1 MSRPVTTGIPVDNH
15 RTTPLSAVAQFAGAL
30 KQSEAVD
37 FLWLWDELSIW
48 FPGDLWSTKYTPA
61 AAVVDGAALYD
72 PFVEA
77 AYAAALN
84 PNIGLRLTT
93 DSIRSGPVELLRRM
107 LTLANCTS
115 GPTVCAIG
123 AGELR
128 QTKPFGYKRSEG
140 IKRLEDTFVLV
151 RKLYDS
157 LEPFSYEGNFWN
169 YKNAFIG
176 GARPAIRPEFW
187 ALGGGPVLLDIA
199 AKHADGFE
207 AAVPHAI
214 SSPDKFAKIARMLR
228 EKVEGYGRDPDK
240 FGMGIWFICI
250 SHEDPEVIE
259 KVLDSPLIRF
269 FAALS
274 GRMDATEWIAEGM
287 TPPMPEGWHYANSWS
302 PCEQT
307 VDEVNGIVSRVPK
320 EMARKSFYCGT
331 PDQLA
336 KISRQYI
343 DAGADFV
350 GLLDYTPL
358 VLGPADGMASVQRG
372 IKIFRSQK

>member
-1 MSRPVTTGIPVDNH
+1 MACGGLLPRPTA
-15 RTTPLSAVAQFAGAL
+15 SCAL
-30 KQSEAVD
+30 WRD
-37 FLWLWDELSIW
+37 
-48 FPGDLWSTKYTPA
+48 
-61 AAVVDGAALYD
+61 VDGQLEDDGSHDAG
-72 PFVEA
+72 FVARVRSQRLADEDSNA
-77 AYAAALN
+77 TFLARIANRLVGGGARAQ
-84 PNIGLRLTT
+84 PHLR
-93 DSIRSGPVELLRRM
+93 SSLLR
-107 LTLANCTS
+107 
-115 GPTVCAIG
+115 
-123 AGELR
+123 ELR

-140 IKRLEDTFVLV
+140 IKRLEDTFILV

-157 LEPFSYEGNFWN
+157 MEPFSYEGNFWN
-169 YKNAFIG
+169 YKGAFIG

-214 SSPDKFAKIARMLR
+214 SSPDKFAKTARMLR

-259 KVLDSPLIRF
+259 RVLDSPLVRF